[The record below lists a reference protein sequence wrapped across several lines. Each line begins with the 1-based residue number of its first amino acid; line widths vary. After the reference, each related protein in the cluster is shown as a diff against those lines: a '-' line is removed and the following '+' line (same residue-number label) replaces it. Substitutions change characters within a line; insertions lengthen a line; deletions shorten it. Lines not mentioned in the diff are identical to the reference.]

1 MSKQADNISDEARAE
16 YQEAFNMFDK
26 DLNGSIEAKE
36 FGDVMKALGHNPTDD
51 ELAEMVA
58 GIDTDGD
65 GEIDFDEFLA
75 MMLKQIENTNGDS
88 EGVDAEMMA
97 AFKMFDID
105 GDGSISKSE
114 LKLTMK
120 YSAFKMYSAHASLEN

>member
-1 MSKQADNISDEARAE
+1 MSKHADISDEARAE

-36 FGDVMKALGHNPTDD
+36 FGDVMRALGHNPTDD

-58 GIDTDGD
+58 GIDADGN

-75 MMLKQIENTNGDS
+75 MMLKQIENGD
-88 EGVDAEMMA
+88 GRDADAEMMA

-105 GDGSISKSE
+105 GGGTISKSE
-114 LKLTMK
+114 LKQTMK
-120 YSAFKMYSAHASLEN
+120 YSAFKNCSDQ